1 MPSAQ
6 LDDAKKAMAK
16 VKAEFNAEVARI
28 RNSNLYTDAGRR
40 QEIARALIKTR
51 AKADALKA
59 NYGVDNEFKRAT
71 LSSRIFGLPADADAA
86 TVMIFR
92 DAADRAA
99 QLTDSDRAA
108 ATLKRALEH
117 GDTVL
122 ARAVASHA
130 HGKRWH
136 DVTETYAQAV
146 GKTAALE
153 ELNDLPSGGLTKM
166 ATNILF
172 SVPTPLEL
180 QTVRGGCSPGEL
192 ALIAEGNA

>member
-6 LDDAKKAMAK
+6 LDDAKKAMSAIR
-16 VKAEFNAEVARI
+16 AEFTSEVARI
-28 RNSNLYTDAGRR
+28 RTSNLYSDGGRR
-40 QEIARALIKTR
+40 AEIAKALIKTR

-59 NYGVDNEFKRAT
+59 NYSTDNEAKRAA
-71 LSSRIFGLPADADAA
+71 LSSKMFGLPPGADPA
-86 TVMIFR
+86 TVMSHR

-99 QLTDSDRAA
+99 QLADSDQAA

-136 DVTETYAQAV
+136 DVTQTYAQTV
-146 GKTAALE
+146 GKTADLEAL
-153 ELNDLPSGGLTKM
+153 DDIPSGGLTKT
-166 ATNILF
+166 AVNILF
-172 SVPTPLEL
+172 SVQTPMEL

-192 ALIAEGNA
+192 ELIAEGKA